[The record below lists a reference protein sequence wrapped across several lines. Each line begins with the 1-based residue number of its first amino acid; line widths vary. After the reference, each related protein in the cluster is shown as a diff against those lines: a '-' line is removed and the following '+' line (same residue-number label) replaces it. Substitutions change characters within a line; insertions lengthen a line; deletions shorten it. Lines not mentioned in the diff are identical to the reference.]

1 MHPTRAILIASL
13 LLANP
18 AWPAATTVDSV
29 NALRTRLQTVEPGD
43 VVVVRNGRYVTDA
56 ALRVERAGT
65 AAAPITI
72 RAESVGGV
80 EFSGTHGFTVA
91 APAAHVV
98 IEGFVFTH
106 AAAGNKVEAGAHHV
120 RWLRN
125 TFECPGKGADLDVAG
140 DDVEVARNEFRGKQA
155 VGNML
160 SITGAGSQ
168 VARRVW
174 VHHNYFHD
182 YAKAGANGAET
193 IRFGRSWLSMSAGD
207 GLVEHN
213 LFVRCVGENE
223 LITSKAGAI
232 IYRHNTFL
240 DSPGAQLTLRHG
252 NDCHAYG
259 NYFRNTDGLRI
270 FGDRHRIHGNY
281 FEDNTKGIDMGNGGA
296 EVADGAPLT
305 SHDRPDDCI
314 VAFNILVNNRVHYQ
328 MGGRTNGLGAVRVT
342 VTGNIMLGGDT
353 AVRLSPTA
361 PHTATWS
368 GNTWWGAKNAG
379 DLPAEGFQQADP
391 QLVPDKAKIFRLPLG
406 GPAAVSPADGKDAAA
421 LKGMKHYTGQPL
433 TPADVGPASGL

>member
-1 MHPTRAILIASL
+1 MLLTRPVLVASL

-18 AWPAATTVDSV
+18 ASPASLTIDSV
-29 NALRTRLQTVEPGD
+29 AALRTRLQAVAPGD
-43 VVVVRNGRYVTDA
+43 VLVVRNGRYANDA
-56 ALRVERAGT
+56 VLRIERPGT
-65 AAAPITI
+65 ATAPITI

-80 EFSGTHGFTVA
+80 ELGGTHGFTVA

-106 AAAGNKVEAGAHHV
+106 AAAGNVVEAGAHHV

-125 TFECPGKGADLDVAG
+125 TFACPGPGADLDVAG

-155 VGNML
+155 AGNML
-160 SITGAGSQ
+160 SVTGVGRQ
-168 VARRVW
+168 VARRLW

-193 IRFGRSWLSMSAGD
+193 IRFGRSWLSLSAGD

-223 LITSKAGAI
+223 LITNKSGANT
-232 IYRHNTFL
+232 YRHNTFL

-259 NYFRNTDGLRI
+259 NFFRNTDGLRV

-281 FEDNTKGIDMGNGGA
+281 FEANTKGIDMGNGGA

-328 MGGRTNGLGAVRVT
+328 MGGRANGLGALRVT
-342 VTGNIMLGGDT
+342 VTGNIMLGGET
-353 AVRLSPTA
+353 AVSLSPTA
-361 PHTATWS
+361 PHTGHWI
-368 GNTWWGAKNAG
+368 GNTWWGVRNAG
-379 DLPAEGFQQADP
+379 DLPTVGFVQADP
-391 QLVPDKAKIFRLPLG
+391 QLAPDAAKIFRLPPV
-406 GPAAVSPADGKDAAA
+406 GPADAKDAAG
-421 LKGMKHYTGQPL
+421 LTGMKPYAGQPL
-433 TPADVGPASGL
+433 TPTDVGPASGL